1 MTKFTNEGYGVILG
15 EFGPQS
21 MSKPGI
27 PAFLRQVMLFGQE
40 YGYVPVLWNNSYYN
54 RTDALYEYS
63 DIAEVYQEIT
73 GVEPPL
79 EVGPDVTGVAGVT
92 VVDDV
97 DNMELVASWEGL
109 WTRTNNVGVERDD
122 SNKAI
127 EDENGYYIAVDGEIG
142 QFDPGTIF
150 TSDDTKELKVDT
162 NKFWWQIFL
171 NYDWSSLKKPC
182 LRITLADD
190 SLSQSAGFQLGYTT
204 QFDGGSY
211 TMAEY
216 ANEEYGEK
224 IFTLKDNKLAV
235 KEWLVL
241 SSATPGATITKIE
254 IFDEK

>member
-1 MTKFTNEGYGVILG
+1 MTKFTAQGYGVILG

-73 GVEPPL
+73 GVTPPL
-79 EVGPDVTGVAGVT
+79 EEGPDVTGVAGVS
-92 VVDDV
+92 VVDDE
-97 DNMELVASWEGL
+97 DSMELVASWEGL
-109 WTRTNNVGVERDD
+109 WTRTNNVGVERD
-122 SNKAI
+122 SSGTAI
-127 EDENGYYIAVDGEIG
+127 EDEDGYYTALDGEVG
-142 QFDPGTIF
+142 QFST
-150 TSDDTKELKVDT
+150 TSCSDDLTVDT
-162 NKFWWQIFL
+162 NGYWWQLFV

-190 SLSQSAGFQLGYTT
+190 DLSQSSAFQLGYTT

-211 TMAEY
+211 TMADY
-216 ANEEYGEK
+216 TNEEYGEK
-224 IFTLKDNKLAV
+224 IVTLKANKLAV
-235 KEWLVL
+235 KDWLVF
-241 SSATPGATITKIE
+241 SSPTPGATITKIE